1 MASKCYFVM
10 LILGSIAIASMFG
23 GISMLQFLIS
33 FTLIFLILRV
43 IKLRK
48 YSL

>member
-1 MASKCYFVM
+1 MINKCYFAI
-10 LILGSIAIASMFG
+10 LILGSIATASMFG

-33 FTLIFLILRV
+33 FTLISLILRI

-48 YSL
+48 YNL